1 MKTQKLFTL
10 QYSNGTFYFST
21 PQSPAEWQP
30 VLRDNVILLPT
41 HSLREESNERY
52 TMTKKMT
59 NELTNRSTSGRVFFV
74 SRYDTH
80 LPSVALCEQCK
91 IYRNHG
97 MPNDLFSRISKLRA
111 SAVFI
116 FIPLT
121 V

>member
-1 MKTQKLFTL
+1 MFTL

-52 TMTKKMT
+52 TMTNKMT

-91 IYRNHG
+91 IY
-97 MPNDLFSRISKLRA
+97 
-111 SAVFI
+111 
-116 FIPLT
+116 
-121 V
+121 